1 MHSGGQEFDP
11 PRLHHILLVLDDPI
25 GLEGGMKICAITMV
39 YQDYWALSQ
48 WYAHYSRHLG
58 SDNLFVIA
66 HGRDP
71 MVAALCPRANVITVP
86 RDDLTGF
93 DRMRGQMLN
102 SIQDGLGV
110 AYDWVIRTDVDEL
123 ICLDPAYYGSFDE
136 LFGSHRK
143 FSALFALGMNIA
155 EGVDDEALVQA
166 DAVLTKRRNAV
177 FSGHYSK
184 AWAVRRGT
192 HLVRHGIAIQ
202 RDAAFTLPIG
212 VYLAHLKFANT
223 TALADANQHR
233 SKIANGLEIGLP
245 GKAWSEAERTSK
257 RFYDKLAAMSVTTWD
272 AASKDAYT
280 KVAAEPVLDDNPKV
294 LRARSINFDTKTVL
308 PDWFRTC

>member
-58 SDNLFVIA
+58 SDNLFVVA

-143 FSALFALGMNIA
+143 FSALFALGMNVA
-155 EGVDDEALVQA
+155 EGADDEALVQT

-192 HLVRHGIAIQ
+192 HLVRHGINLTKNATFIM
-202 RDAAFTLPIG
+202 PEGI
-212 VYLAHLKFANT
+212 YLAHLKFANIN
-223 TALADANQHR
+223 ALTDANVHR
-233 SKIANGLEIGLP
+233 EKIANGTQLGLP
-245 GKAWSEAERTSK
+245 GKAWREA
-257 RFYDKLAAMSVTTWD
+257 D
-272 AASKDAYT
+272 KDAMKFFDVFEKT
-280 KVAAEPVLDDNPKV
+280 PVLSWGEARAKAYAEISTTYVAEEAQKV
-294 LRARSINFDTKTVL
+294 LRAKSICFDFRTVL
-308 PDWFRTC
+308 PEWFRYC